1 MSEREAGHPAD
12 IAVGAG
18 QQAEHF
24 DIVIIGG
31 GLVGASLACAL
42 APLMEC
48 HSKGGSD
55 RAPLRVAVVEANEL
69 PSAADM
75 TRFQPSFDAR
85 ASAIAAGSRQR
96 FTAFGLWESM
106 QEHAT
111 PIRTIHVS
119 ERGHLGATRMRAE
132 ELGMPALGHV
142 IPNAWMG
149 QVLHRRLAELPLVWY
164 CPARVSEI
172 AVTANG
178 HQLTLD
184 DGRLLDAGLTVL
196 ADGGRSGLKER
207 LGIHSEAQPY
217 GQHALITT
225 VEMSQPHQG
234 VAYERFTSDGPMALL
249 PLAGRRME
257 LVWTRSPENTDTLMS
272 LPDSDFLHA
281 LQRAFGE
288 RAGRFRCVGQR
299 HAYPLSL
306 VRASEGTRP
315 GLAVLGNA
323 AHSLHPVAGQG
334 FNLALRG
341 VTDLVAAIEAGQARG
356 EVAGASSVLGDFETR
371 RSDDRDNVVLFS
383 DGLIRLFG
391 VDSHWLGHARAAGL
405 IGLNLISPLKR
416 LLARRSMG
424 VER

>member
-1 MSEREAGHPAD
+1 MSEREAGHPAESAD
-12 IAVGAG
+12 GIEA
-18 QQAEHF
+18 QAEHF
-24 DIVIIGG
+24 DVVIIGG

-42 APLMEC
+42 APLMER
-48 HSKGGSD
+48 HSEACSPQ
-55 RAPLRVAVVEANEL
+55 APLRVAVVEANEL
-69 PSAADM
+69 SSAADM
-75 TRFQPSFDAR
+75 PRFQPSFDAR

-96 FTAFGLWESM
+96 FTAFGLWEAM

-132 ELGMPALGHV
+132 EIGVPALGHV

-149 QVLHRRLAELPLVWY
+149 QVLHRRLAELSLAWY
-164 CPARVSEI
+164 CPARVAEI
-172 AVTANG
+172 VVTADG
-178 HQLTLD
+178 HHLMLE
-184 DGRLLDAGLTVL
+184 DGRQLVAGLTVL

-207 LGIHSEAQPY
+207 LGIHSAAQSY
-217 GQHALITT
+217 EQHALIAT

-234 VAYERFTSDGPMALL
+234 VAYERFTSEGPMALL

-257 LVWTRSPENTDTLMS
+257 LVWTREPDDAEHLMT
-272 LPDSDFLHA
+272 LPDSDFLTA

-288 RAGRFRCVGQR
+288 RAGRFRRVGQR
-299 HAYPLSL
+299 HTYPLSL

-356 EVAGASSVLGDFETR
+356 EPAGASSVLSDFETR

-391 VDSHWLGHARAAGL
+391 VDSRWLGHARAAGL

-424 VER
+424 IER

>member
-1 MSEREAGHPAD
+1 MSERE
-12 IAVGAG
+12 
-18 QQAEHF
+18 AEHF

-42 APLMEC
+42 APLMER
-48 HSKGGSD
+48 SASE
-55 RAPLRVAVVEANEL
+55 AQQTPLRVAVIEANQL
-69 PSAADM
+69 PAAADT

-96 FTAFGLWESM
+96 FTDFGLWDAM
-106 QEHAT
+106 CEHAT

-119 ERGHLGATRMRAE
+119 ERGHLGATRMRASE
-132 ELGMPALGHV
+132 VGVPALGHV
-142 IPNAWMG
+142 VPNAWMG
-149 QVLHRRLAELPLVWY
+149 QVLHRRLAELPLAWY
-164 CPARVSEI
+164 CPARVAEI
-172 AVTANG
+172 AVTDEG
-178 HQLTLD
+178 HQLTLA
-184 DGRLLDAGLTVL
+184 DGRRIDAGLTVL

-207 LGIHSEAQPY
+207 LGIHSEAQTY
-217 GQHALITT
+217 EQHALIAT

-234 VAYERFTSDGPMALL
+234 IAYERFTSEGPMALL

-257 LVWTRSPENTDTLMS
+257 LVWTRSPADTEFLMQQS
-272 LPDSDFLHA
+272 DSEFLHA

-288 RAGRFRCVGQR
+288 RAGRFRRIGRR

-341 VTDLVAAIEAGQARG
+341 VTDLVAAIEAGRMRG
-356 EVAGASSVLGDFETR
+356 EVAGASSVMSDFEAR

-383 DGLIRLFG
+383 DGLIRVFG
-391 VDSHWLGHARAAGL
+391 VESRWLGHARAAGL
-405 IGLNLISPLKR
+405 IGLNLVSPLKR

-424 VER
+424 IER

>member
-1 MSEREAGHPAD
+1 MSEPEAMSGRD
-12 IAVGAG
+12 
-18 QQAEHF
+18 AEHF

-42 APLMEC
+42 APLMERVADE
-48 HSKGGSD
+48 KG
-55 RAPLRVAVVEANEL
+55 REAAALRVAVIEANEL
-69 PSAADM
+69 PAATADAR
-75 TRFQPSFDAR
+75 RFQPSFDAR

-96 FTAFGLWESM
+96 FTAFGVWEAM
-106 QEHAT
+106 CEHAT

-119 ERGHLGATRMRAE
+119 ERGHLGATRMRAS
-132 ELGMPALGHV
+132 ELEVAALGHV

-149 QVLHRRLAELPLVWY
+149 QVLHRQLAELPLAWY
-164 CPARVSEI
+164 CPARVAEI
-172 AVTANG
+172 AVTAQG
-178 HQLTLD
+178 HRLTLE
-184 DGRLLDAGLTVL
+184 DGRLIEAELTVL

-207 LGIHSEAQPY
+207 LGIHSAAQDY
-217 GQHALITT
+217 EQHALIAT

-234 VAYERFTSDGPMALL
+234 VAYERFTSEGPMALL
-249 PLAGRRME
+249 PLAGKRME
-257 LVWTRSPENTDTLMS
+257 LVWTRSPADTESLMT
-272 LPDSDFLHA
+272 LPDSDFLQA

-288 RAGRFRCVGQR
+288 RAGRFRRVGQR

-323 AHSLHPVAGQG
+323 AHALHPVAGQG

-341 VTDLVAAIEAGQARG
+341 VTDLVAAIEAGLTRG
-356 EVAGASSVLGDFETR
+356 ESPGATSVLSDFEER
-371 RSDDRDNVVLFS
+371 RGADRDNVVLFS

-391 VDSHWLGHARAAGL
+391 VESRWLGHARAAGL
-405 IGLNLISPLKR
+405 IGLNLVSPLKR

-424 VER
+424 IER